1 MGLRMLAELK
11 DEGRNE
17 EECGGFFSLNEND
30 YTERLLGLGWPSR
43 FLFTLMTG
51 FISASLNLVI

>member
-1 MGLRMLAELK
+1 MLAELK